1 MKIEEARLMMAKAK
15 SVLAFSELVCQLL
28 KSSGVTRE
36 DLAGHLGITQR
47 YLNLI
52 LNDGDVPIDL
62 ALMVEIVHALG
73 YQLDFVARL
82 K

>member
-1 MKIEEARLMMAKAK
+1 MSTAEARLMMAKAK
-15 SVLAFSELVCQLL
+15 SVLAFSELVYQLL
-28 KSSGVTRE
+28 KSSGVTRAE
-36 DLAGHLGITQR
+36 LAGHLGITQR

-73 YQLDFVARL
+73 YQLDFTARL